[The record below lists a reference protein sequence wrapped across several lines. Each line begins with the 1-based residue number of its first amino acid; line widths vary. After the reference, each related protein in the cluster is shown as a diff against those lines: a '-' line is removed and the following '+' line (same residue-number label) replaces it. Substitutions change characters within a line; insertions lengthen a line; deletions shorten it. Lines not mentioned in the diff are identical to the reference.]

1 MADFKHLIA
10 MTDDNGLLQFSHCDL
25 PDPNSGYTL
34 DDNARALLASIFSAD
49 GKELAGCYASNLYRS
64 QRPDGSWS
72 NFQLGN
78 QFSSGFDSEDSVGRA
93 LLACC
98 VGAVS
103 NWPEIRKL
111 CIDMLTRNLPRA
123 FDFTSPRAIAYTL
136 LGLCKGEIPVFPEKL
151 LQIISLLSNRLIGL
165 YQTKHHHDW
174 LWFEDYFT
182 YCNGILPQALF
193 AVYTVNGDKKAL
205 KIGYDSLNFLNGILF
220 RKGYLNIIGNQGWYR
235 KGESIALFDQ
245 QPVDAASAY
254 FACMEAY
261 QAIGYQEYLELAGM
275 AHAWFRGKN
284 IHKLSLHNSKTGGCF
299 DALTAGGL
307 NLNQG
312 AESTLS
318 LLLCDLQAEGNM
330 ELQAEGGSSS

>member
-10 MTDDNGLLQFSHCDL
+10 MTDNSGILQFSHGDV

-34 DDNARALLASIFSAD
+34 DDNARALLVSIFSAD
-49 GKELAGCYASNLYRS
+49 AKELAGCYTSNLYRC

-72 NFQLGN
+72 NFQLGS
-78 QFSSGFDSEDSVGRA
+78 QFNSSFNSEDSVGRA

-111 CIDMLTRNLPRA
+111 CVDMLTRNLHRA
-123 FDFTSPRAIAYTL
+123 FDFTSPRAIAYAL
-136 LGLCKGEIPVFPEKL
+136 LGLCKVEIPVLPERL
-151 LQIISLLSNRLIGL
+151 LEIISLLSNRLMDFYL
-165 YQTKHHHDW
+165 ANHQHDW
-174 LWFEDYFT
+174 LWFEYSFT
-182 YCNGILPQALF
+182 YCNGILPQALL

-205 KIGYDSLNFLNGILF
+205 KIGYDSLNFLNSILF
-220 RKGYLNIIGNQGWYR
+220 RKSYLNIIGNQGWYR
-235 KGESIALFDQ
+235 KGEAIASFDQ
-245 QPVDAASAY
+245 QPVDAASIY

-261 QAIGYQEYLELAGM
+261 QAIGGQEYLELART

-284 IHKLSLHNSKTGGCF
+284 IHKLSLYNAKTGGCC
-299 DALTAGGL
+299 DALTAEGL

-330 ELQAEGGSSS
+330 EL